1 MLNYNMS
8 AQNIPNLHV
17 YSMVKRESKRGDI
30 KTCSVDNI
38 ESKSIH
44 KMDIS
49 EDTSKV
55 KDTKNEE
62 SPVTDISLI
71 KETEYFKLLNCSKQ
85 VFNNL
90 DVAYEHMCM
99 ANAKNY
105 YWTYMYDTI
114 TNYNNCNYTPLSN
127 ANIIEAINKVLLETK
142 AEENNSI
149 DDTISQMRNEGD
161 NIINKVEN

>member
-30 KTCSVDNI
+30 KTCSVDNS

-49 EDTSKV
+49 EDMSKV

-62 SPVTDISLI
+62 SPVTDIS
-71 KETEYFKLLNCSKQ
+71 
-85 VFNNL
+85 
-90 DVAYEHMCM
+90 
-99 ANAKNY
+99 
-105 YWTYMYDTI
+105 
-114 TNYNNCNYTPLSN
+114 
-127 ANIIEAINKVLLETK
+127 
-142 AEENNSI
+142 
-149 DDTISQMRNEGD
+149 
-161 NIINKVEN
+161 

>member
-30 KTCSVDNI
+30 RTCSVDNS

-49 EDTSKV
+49 EDMSKV

-62 SPVTDISLI
+62 LSFTNIYSI
-71 KETEYFKLLNCSKQ
+71 NAKGYFKLLNCSKQ

-99 ANAKNY
+99 ANAKIY
-105 YWTYMYDTI
+105 YWT
-114 TNYNNCNYTPLSN
+114 
-127 ANIIEAINKVLLETK
+127 
-142 AEENNSI
+142 
-149 DDTISQMRNEGD
+149 
-161 NIINKVEN
+161 